1 MRTNMKRVVAAALFA
16 AAVGLGPAIPALADV
31 ADGYTPPSVHPGNV
45 YVGED
50 ASIAPYANTSDSK
63 YEFNIPA
70 GATRGTGG
78 RAKQD
83 ASSTYVRI
91 GVISRPCRM
100 YVDGGT
106 SINGPWYNQT
116 CYASTGK
123 SGGYA
128 EANRVGQWRI
138 RQNVYENGFRWA
150 RLTAWA
156 NQGASYVSGE
166 WSPDSYG
173 TYTAINGG

>member
-1 MRTNMKRVVAAALFA
+1 MRTNAKRVIVTALFA
-16 AAVGLGPAIPALADV
+16 AAVGLGPAVPALADV
-31 ADGYTPPSVHPGNV
+31 ADGYTPPSVQEENVPTNPGAI
-45 YVGED
+45 E
-50 ASIAPYANTSDSK
+50 PMANTSDEP
-63 YEFNIPA
+63 YAFRM
-70 GATRGTGG
+70 GANGTYATPG

-83 ASSTYVRI
+83 ASSTYVK
-91 GVISRPCRM
+91 VTTISQACRL

-106 SINGPWYNQT
+106 SSNGPWYNQT

-128 EANRVGQWRI
+128 NATRVGQWRI

-150 RLTAWA
+150 RLSAWA
-156 NQGASYVSGE
+156 NNGTTYIAGE

-173 TYTAINGG
+173 SYTAINGG

>member
-1 MRTNMKRVVAAALFA
+1 MRNNAKRIIAAAALVA
-16 AAVGLGPAIPALADV
+16 AMGLGPAAPALADV
-31 ADGYTPPSVHPGNV
+31 ADGYTPPSVQEANV
-45 YVGED
+45 PSVNKIE
-50 ASIAPYANTSDSK
+50 PRANTADTA
-63 YEFNIPA
+63 YAFNM
-70 GATRGTGG
+70 GANGTYATSG

-91 GVISRPCRM
+91 TTISRACRL

-106 SINGPWYNQT
+106 TQNGPWYNQT

-128 EANRVGQWRI
+128 NASRVGQWRI

-150 RLTAWA
+150 RLSAWA
-156 NQGASYVSGE
+156 NNGPTYIAGE